1 MAKTRA
7 ERVGDIRAAVRRMG
21 ALDLKSADAA
31 SRVQQKRRLVA
42 DLCRLLDPQPGP
54 VRSDAG
60 RGNGAAASGAAASGA
75 AASGA
80 AANGAARVAAELSP
94 RMRQTLD
101 RLLAGDSEKEIAYR
115 FGRSPHTVHVYVKK
129 LYQRFGVCSRGE
141 LFSRFVR
148 ADTA

>member
-1 MAKTRA
+1 MAKARA
-7 ERVGDIRAAVRRMG
+7 ERVGDLRAAVRRMG
-21 ALDLKSADAA
+21 ALDLKSGDAA
-31 SRVQQKRRLVA
+31 SLLQQKRRLVA
-42 DLCRLLDPQPGP
+42 DLCRLLDPEPGP
-54 VRSDAG
+54 TRPSAG
-60 RGNGAAASGAAASGA
+60 RANGAAPISAG
-75 AASGA
+75 
-80 AANGAARVAAELSP
+80 ANGAARVAADLSP

-141 LFSRFVR
+141 LFARFVR